1 MRTHLAPSKSV
12 LVFFCFIGL
21 HVASG
26 IAIPPQ
32 PVTSLAPTV
41 QQVRATIE
49 RSLPFIEKIGSDW
62 MDNRN
67 CNSCHVVAFQVWS
80 HNSAA
85 ARGFDVDRN
94 KLTEWTQ
101 WALADAH
108 SDRYWFKLRPL
119 ALEALKVDG
128 VDDGIL
134 AKLQPLVG
142 KTHTSET
149 LFLEAMEKALGKEDF
164 ERHKAQLIKR
174 ATLPNNGGGPD
185 TLAQL
190 LLGRNST
197 DEDKVTADSYEAV
210 RALLLQWQNPDGSW
224 NADGQLPALRWDGE
238 KEMNDATTMWSLLAV
253 GTGSSEALVRS
264 RTRALI
270 YLQTAEPGKTV
281 QTLALRLIVAHDF
294 GKPEQA
300 ETLCKE
306 LFDRQN
312 ADGGWSWWKDNK
324 ASDAFATGQ
333 ALYALGRVGCDGS
346 EPVVTKAWQFL
357 IQTQG
362 ADGSW
367 NVPQEAINTRERKLN
382 VYTYWGAAW
391 ATIGMLRT
399 LPDRLKFDAN

>member
-1 MRTHLAPSKSV
+1 MRTSLAPSKSALV
-12 LVFFCFIGL
+12 LFCLIGL
-21 HVASG
+21 RLATG
-26 IAIPPQ
+26 IAVPPE
-32 PVTSLAPTV
+32 PVTPPAPTV
-41 QQVRATIE
+41 EQVRATIE
-49 RSLPFIEKIGSDW
+49 RSLPLIEKIGSDW

-85 ARGFDVDRN
+85 VRGFDVDRN

-108 SDRYWFKLRPL
+108 SDRYWFKLRPH
-119 ALEALKVDG
+119 AIEALNADG
-128 VDDGIL
+128 VDEGIL
-134 AKLQPLVG
+134 AKLKPLVG
-142 KTHTSET
+142 TSHTTED

-190 LLGRNST
+190 LLGRKST
-197 DEDKVTADSYEAV
+197 GEDKVTADSYEAV
-210 RALLLQWQNPDGSW
+210 RALLLQWQNPNGSW

-253 GTGSSEALVRS
+253 GTGSSEALARS
-264 RTRALI
+264 RERALA
-270 YLQTAEPGKTV
+270 YLRTAGPGKTV

-300 ETLCKE
+300 ETLRRE

-312 ADGGWSWWKDNK
+312 ADGGWSWWKDSK

-346 EPVVTKAWQFL
+346 NPAVMKAWQFL
-357 IQTQG
+357 IQTQS

-367 NVPQEAINTRERKLN
+367 NVPQEAINTRGRKLN

-391 ATIGMLRT
+391 ATIGMLET
-399 LPDRLKFDAN
+399 LPDRP